1 MKTFMVL
8 KVGTSFEKTN
18 YSRKESFYMTTDKN
32 TANQTVPFPEA
43 EQEDNAFKEKHQFD
57 LSGTQLEQ
65 WEISMKQPIK
75 MTDDERKDPH
85 IILDFLQTI
94 ESKFHLELS
103 EPTKTDFFKVNAP
116 NEKTF
121 EDKLREFF
129 GDDELKKTYVE
140 LYIHLYL
147 LNRKT
152 LNLFLN
158 GGHSGES
165 ENFSLRDYNHLRH
178 INYGMFHSF
187 TKIPEKI
194 IERSK
199 YSRTRDTDAV
209 KAHIRKLKKLEGA
222 ISAIQNKIASIGEDE
237 SVSRK
242 ERQNNII
249 KLDKERRSI
258 IDKIVN
264 LNEDVKKDLF
274 LSQRIETAT
283 PDEIAGFVVKFL
295 KIVVSMQ
302 EKNIDTDYK
311 IENDGSEIANPI
323 LKGMSVEDIYIQDI
337 SSLCWVKLEDNIRS
351 IVSKIAPTLRMTSD
365 GYKSLLDAIK
375 KRLMKDPQTQVIQFK
390 ERCIFTLNG
399 VIELNYK
406 DKNNHNV
413 DLSYRFINNKDMT
426 LDEIMYDY
434 PTPKRINVNY
444 DDSVDYTFSDY
455 GHDVTPDFI
464 FGHLGRIGYEITE
477 DISDTHAQQYKEEQ
491 QARTNLLMQF
501 FIKTLLPYN
510 DLEPIKE
517 RVLYFFNARNSGK
530 TTFIELMQ
538 NIIGHDNAIGLSQ
551 KDISSQSEFGGNN
564 VRGKQLLTLD
574 EFTDGRTKI
583 DSEKLKQMASK
594 SWKNENVKNGEY
606 IGFRYT
612 AEIILASNEQPK
624 FADES
629 GGMDRRLI
637 AFELATGY
645 DTHTHENSDKQDLQF
660 IKNDYILKDAF
671 KSACIK
677 WALNHV
683 NIHQPLPQSI
693 ELANQQILVA
703 ENDVIQFITERL
715 QPELDKPLFL
725 SSTQLYELFRMH
737 SITENPSNTS
747 RIRNKTNFLKVVKRM
762 TRQVRELKSVNNS
775 KLNSINNYID
785 IQSRLY
791 YDFYKNGNAHHLN
804 NEYTNDFISTMK
816 DRRREIEKVYG
827 HINEVKL
834 GNLKASLIGRS
845 NKTMYCILP
854 NEDMYRHSNN
864 KELKTIL
871 SDECKH
877 INVKMLEYISNT
889 SDAVIKDPQ
898 NKSVPLFMR
907 ANVSNSLTSYTNQK
921 DEESMYDRVH
931 FNQFIDY

>member
-1 MKTFMVL
+1 MTEEIS
-8 KVGTSFEKTN
+8 TTN
-18 YSRKESFYMTTDKN
+18 DTIL
-32 TANQTVPFPEA
+32 FPEIEEA
-43 EQEDNAFKEKHQFD
+43 ENAFKEKYQFD
-57 LSGTQLEQ
+57 LSDTELEG
-65 WEISMKQPIK
+65 WEVSMKQPIK
-75 MTDDERKDPH
+75 VTKEEKQNPQ
-85 IILDFLQTI
+85 IILDFLETL
-94 ESKFHLELS
+94 KRKLYLELN
-103 EPTKTDFFKVNAP
+103 EPTKTDFFKANTP
-116 NEKTF
+116 GKETF
-121 EDKLREFF
+121 EDVLDKLFSDNNLQR
-129 GDDELKKTYVE
+129 TYLE

-152 LNLFLN
+152 LHFFLD
-158 GGHSGES
+158 GDKSDES
-165 ENFSLRDYNHLRH
+165 ESFSLRDYNHLRH

-222 ISAIQNKIASIGEDE
+222 INAIQKKMASISEDE
-237 SVSRK
+237 GLSQK
-242 ERQNNII
+242 ECQNN
-249 KLDKERRSI
+249 LRQLEKEQRSI

-283 PDEIAGFVVKFL
+283 PNEIAGFIVKFL

-302 EKNIDTDYK
+302 EKNIDRDYK
-311 IENDGSEIANPI
+311 IENDGSEVTNPI
-323 LKGMSVEDIYIQDI
+323 LKGMHVEDIYIQDV

-351 IVSKIAPTLRMTSD
+351 VVSKIAPTLRMTSE

-390 ERCIFTLNG
+390 EHCIFTLNG

-444 DDSVDYTFSDY
+444 DDSVGDTFSDY

-477 DISDTHAQQYKEEQ
+477 DISDTHVQQYKEEQ

-645 DTHTHENSDKQDLQF
+645 DIHTHENSDKQDLQF
-660 IKNDYILKDAF
+660 IKNDYILRDAF

-791 YDFYKNGNAHHLN
+791 YDFYKNGNAYHLN

-816 DRRREIEKVYG
+816 ERSRELEKIYG
-827 HINEVKL
+827 QINEMKN
-834 GNLKASLIGRS
+834 GNLNAYQIGRS

-854 NEDMYRHSNN
+854 DDDMYLHSTT
-864 KELKTIL
+864 KELKKIVTE
-871 SDECKH
+871 SAKH
-877 INVKMLEYISNT
+877 INIRMLEQNSKTLN
-889 SDAVIKDPQ
+889 DVIKNPQ
-898 NKSVPLFMR
+898 SKSVPLFMR
-907 ANVSNSLTSYTNQK
+907 ANISNSLVSYTNQK
-921 DEESMYDRVH
+921 DEESMYDRIH

>member
-1 MKTFMVL
+1 
-8 KVGTSFEKTN
+8 
-18 YSRKESFYMTTDKN
+18 MTADKSV
-32 TANQTVPFPEA
+32 NQTIPFPEVDK
-43 EQEDNAFKEKHQFD
+43 EDETFKEKHQFD
-57 LSGTQLEQ
+57 LSGTHLEQ
-65 WEISMKQPIK
+65 WEVSMKQPIK
-75 MTDDERKDPH
+75 VTDEERKHSH
-85 IILDFLQTI
+85 IMLDFLEKI
-94 ESKFHLELS
+94 KNNFHLELS
-103 EPTKTDFFKVNAP
+103 EPTKTDFFKVSAP
-116 NEKTF
+116 HEETF
-121 EDKLREFF
+121 GDRLHKLFM
-129 GDDELKKTYVE
+129 DDELKKTYVE
-140 LYIHLYL
+140 LYIYLYL

-152 LNLFLN
+152 LHFFLDDAR
-158 GGHSGES
+158 SSDSES
-165 ENFSLRDYNHLRH
+165 FSLRDYYYLKH
-178 INYGMFHSF
+178 IDYGMFHSF
-187 TKIPEKI
+187 TTIPEKI

-209 KAHIRKLKKLEGA
+209 NAHIRKLKKLENA
-222 ISAIQNKIASIGEDE
+222 ITGIQNKMA
-237 SVSRK
+237 SVSEDDGLSEK
-242 ERQNNII
+242 ERQNHII
-249 KLDKERRSI
+249 KLNKDKRSI
-258 IDKIVN
+258 IDKMVN

-274 LSQRIETAT
+274 LSQRVETAT
-283 PDEIAGFVVKFL
+283 PDEIASFVVKYL
-295 KIVVSMQ
+295 KMVVSIQ
-302 EKNIDTDYK
+302 EKNIDTYDT
-311 IENDGSEIANPI
+311 IENDGSEVANPI
-323 LKGMSVEDIYIQDI
+323 LKGMHVEDIYIQDI

-351 IVSKIAPTLRMTSD
+351 IVSKIAPTIRMTSE

-375 KRLMKDPQTQVIQFK
+375 KRLMKDPKTKVIQFK
-390 ERCIFTLNG
+390 KHCIFTLNG

-406 DKNNHNV
+406 DENHRDV
-413 DLSYRFINNKDMT
+413 DLSYRFIRNKDMT

-434 PTPKRINVNY
+434 PTSKRINVNY
-444 DDSVDYTFSDY
+444 DDDMDYTFSNY

-477 DISDTHAQQYKEEQ
+477 DMSKTNAQQYKEEQ

-538 NIIGHDNAIGLSQ
+538 NIIGHENAIGLSQ

-612 AEIILASNEQPK
+612 AEVILASNEQPK

-645 DTHTHENSDKQDLQF
+645 DVYTHNQSEKQDLQF
-660 IKNDYILKDAF
+660 IKNDYILKDTF

-683 NIHQPLPQSI
+683 HIHQPLPQSI

-725 SSTQLYELFRMH
+725 SSSQLYELFRMH

-762 TRQVRELKSVNNS
+762 TRQVRELKSVNHS
-775 KLNSINNYID
+775 KLNSINQYIY
-785 IQSRLY
+785 IQSRMF
-791 YDFYKNGNAHHLN
+791 YDFYKNGNAYHLN

-816 DRRREIEKVYG
+816 DRHRELKKIYSQ
-827 HINEVKL
+827 INEMKI
-834 GNLKASLIGRS
+834 GNLKAYQIGRK

-854 NEDMYRHSNN
+854 NDNMYHHASD
-864 KELKTIL
+864 KELKAIITEE
-871 SDECKH
+871 SKH
-877 INVKMLEYISNT
+877 TNVKMLEYISKV
-889 SDAVIKDPQ
+889 SDDIIKDPQ
-898 NKSVPLFMR
+898 SKSAPLFMR
-907 ANVSNSLTSYTNQK
+907 ANVSNSLTSYTNQDD
-921 DEESMYDRVH
+921 DETMYDRTH
-931 FNQFIDY
+931 FNQFIND